1 MLIPNKHSG
10 YFNGLRRL
18 HLDDGGDEGGGGGAA
33 APMDTVYQHQIPR
46 FAPEVAP
53 YAQTLLGQAAALTD
67 TTMNPYMQYQGERIA
82 QFSPLQNQSY
92 ENMALMRS
100 QPQLQDAT
108 ALAGQAGLGALNTQY
123 TFDPSNFNKAFSAA
137 NIKDAQGNVTGNTM
151 MNPYMDNVVARQQQD
166 AQRQADI
173 ARQSQQAQATRAGA
187 FGGSGDYLMRGQAA
201 GNLARQKGDIQAQ
214 GLNNAYNQAMQ
225 QYNNQYQQNA
235 QQQQYGAGLG
245 LQGLQMANQS
255 AQNLGTLGG
264 LQYQQNMGINQMQ
277 NQYGL
282 QQQSQVQQDLTN
294 KYQDYLNSQNY
305 PYKQMGFMSDMIR
318 GLPLAQQ
325 STQSMYPQ
333 APPPSTM
340 GQIAGLG
347 MGAYGMS
354 QLMKAEG
361 GMVHDYAEG
370 GVTSDQNVEGIL
382 SKLSDQQLQQAKQA
396 ALARRDIEQVNMIND
411 EMSMRASARS
421 GIGAGITPEFADQ
434 MEEGMAGG
442 GIVAFAGGDDDGS
455 FVIDPMLGTTQST
468 TASDDDRTLFER
480 LGLSNRE
487 NRRVLEASEAAT
499 RKREQAAKAPPA
511 PKEVAAPVVNKPQPE
526 VKSAPQVIPAKKSE
540 ALFSGP
546 KPSKAEVKSAVAQFA
561 EQQGVSK
568 GEKEDYMAMALKIRE
583 ELGKQNQPILDKL
596 NAAIEGQKPN
606 EQALKDRG
614 IGQALAQFG
623 FAMAE
628 RASRPGAKFLQSAAG
643 ASPVL
648 AAVAEKTN
656 SLIDAQKQNYTNLK
670 LDQAKYEVALAKGD
684 MSTAATLAGQIRQAN
699 QQDQMLQFNI
709 AKAQDELALK
719 KQELAQSGAAQ
730 SQMASRYETI
740 GSLTRDIMQ
749 NERLPYDKALEKAAR
764 LMKPTGYAA
773 DTRAD
778 ASTRAALATALGKV
792 EAEYPAIARTGPSKF
807 AQGNRAAYENAINN
821 VYNSFGVEPQGAPS
835 ASSIPASAF
844 KIEKIGK

>member
-1 MLIPNKHSG
+1 MLIPNKHNGYSG
-10 YFNGLRRL
+10 GIRRL
-18 HLDDGGDEGGGGGAA
+18 YLDDGGDDGGGGGAA
-33 APMDTVYQHQIPR
+33 APMETSYQHQIPY

-53 YAQTLLGQAAALTD
+53 YARTLLGQAAALTD
-67 TTMNPYMQYQGERIA
+67 TEMNPYMQYQGERNA

-166 AQRQADI
+166 ATRQAGI
-173 ARQSQQAQATRAGA
+173 AGQAQQAQAARSGA

-214 GLNNAYNQAMQ
+214 GLNTAYNQAMQ
-225 QYNNQYQQNA
+225 QYNTQNQQNA

-282 QQQSQVQQDLTN
+282 QQQAQVQQDLTN

-305 PYKQMGFMSDMIR
+305 PYKQLGFMSDMVR
-318 GLPLAQQ
+318 GLPLGSQ

-347 MGAYGMS
+347 MGAYGVS
-354 QLMKAEG
+354 QLMKADG

-382 SKLSDQQLQQAKQA
+382 SKLSDQQLQQARQG
-396 ALARRDIEQVNMIND
+396 ALARRDIEQVNMINA
-411 EMSMRASARS
+411 EISMRASARS

-434 MEEGMAGG
+434 MEEGMASG

-455 FVIDPMLGTTQST
+455 FVVDPMLGTTQST
-468 TASDDDRTLFER
+468 TASDDDRTILEK
-480 LGLSNRE
+480 LGLGNRE

-499 RKREQAAKAPPA
+499 RKREQAVKTSPTPKA
-511 PKEVAAPVVNKPQPE
+511 VAAPAAPAPQAE
-526 VKSAPQVIPAKKSE
+526 VKSISQAAPTKKSE
-540 ALFSGP
+540 AIFSGP

-561 EQQGVSK
+561 EQQGATK
-568 GEKEDYMAMALKIRE
+568 GEKDDYMTIALRLRD
-583 ELGKQNQPILDKL
+583 ELGKQDQPILDKL
-596 NAAIEGQKPN
+596 NAAIEAQKPD
-606 EQALKDRG
+606 ERGIKDRG
-614 IGQALAQFG
+614 IAQAIAQFG
-623 FAMAE
+623 FGMAE
-628 RASRPGAKFLQSAAG
+628 RASRPGARFLESAAG
-643 ASPVL
+643 ASPIL
-648 AAVAEKTN
+648 ASVADKTN
-656 SLIDAQKQNYTNLK
+656 SLIDAKKENYTK
-670 LDQAKYEVALAKGD
+670 MQLDQAKYEMALSQGK
-684 MSTAATLAGQIRQAN
+684 MQTAATLAGQIRQAQ
-699 QQDQMLQFNI
+699 QQDRMLEFNI

-719 KQELAQSGAAQ
+719 REELNNARNYQG
-730 SQMASRYETI
+730 QMASRYETI

-749 NERLPYDKALEKAAR
+749 NERLPYDKALEKAGR

-792 EAEYPAIARTGPSKF
+792 EEKYPAITRTGPSKF
-807 AQGNRAAYENAINN
+807 AQGNRTAYENAINS
-821 VYNSFGVEPQGAPS
+821 VYSTFGAEPQGAPNPS
-835 ASSIPASAF
+835 TISPSAF
-844 KIEKIGK
+844 KVEKIGK